1 MRFVVILSVVVA
13 LFTWV
18 PVATVWPSLWRSL
31 ASSAKSAEAVVWLQ
45 ASTVVFFALSLLAG
59 GMVGLALD
67 VVEAVFGARTPNMDH
82 PIVGVWIMVGFWV
95 AYSWIMVWP
104 AVLVGVLASRPE
116 PHQAGSTMLF
126 GLIVVPVAALF
137 ISFPVMFAAELYSQ
151 LR

>member
-1 MRFVVILSVVVA
+1 MGAGRYGLA
-13 LFTWV
+13 
-18 PVATVWPSLWRSL
+18 LWRSL

-104 AVLVGVLASRPE
+104 AVLVVVLASRPE

>member
-1 MRFVVILSVVVA
+1 
-13 LFTWV
+13 
-18 PVATVWPSLWRSL
+18 
-31 ASSAKSAEAVVWLQ
+31 
-45 ASTVVFFALSLLAG
+45 
-59 GMVGLALD
+59 
-67 VVEAVFGARTPNMDH
+67 
-82 PIVGVWIMVGFWV
+82 MVGFWV